1 MPVDKMN
8 HSIADGLPSCV
19 PCDVDGFVWLKRK
32 LGLNRRACKALLGS
46 PFAKTRTSTLRAQ
59 LLRKKLRPGER
70 DRLLLFQLYGDPSF
84 RRDVWAKV
92 FDQINSRDDD
102 DLTSLMP
109 SLEHRILTDYIHDY
123 FDDEAETTYLDEGF
137 SEWPDLVEHLMDDVP
152 WADFAAYVWSN
163 VRHRFNSTKPLNN
176 EQQTDLTLVSFA
188 VATIVD
194 DDRILHA
201 VIKAS
206 PKFSNEFGDIIDI
219 EQDTDP
225 VLIEDITLRWMELCN
240 SLKFLSETAAGPP
253 PRVDT
258 LAKIKRVVDKLSA
271 IEVQVNDHCVA
282 LQFDDVISCVNKFLN
297 ELNNDPRFSWMGDEE
312 HATLRT
318 MWRNIEGSTSL
329 NKLRNE
335 LKRLNETVPILVA
348 ELRRLI
354 VELTDAE
361 TDRDSLLEQIP
372 SDLVTRH
379 SWEERIDQIRTQA
392 INLRSEKRRAEVRLL
407 SQLSPFGETFQ
418 IGYTPAPNP
427 LPHVRPSM
435 SSTPLGTEDSR
446 FQTEP
451 DQEPPVSQTSDAK
464 VVQRFEIPRNTTTAD
479 APDGSKKKASPVQV
493 SSSPSKKVEFRDEVA
508 PEPTKPVV
516 PMPPLKVQEP
526 IHDCEPAN
534 DTPASGAMER
544 TADALLN
551 PTPRLAY
558 AVQVARLMTRMSVT
572 GDHPPAAL
580 FEAALL
586 SDRLSEPDGELASE
600 LTKVLARF
608 PSHRKLSDV
617 DGRTG
622 DIYAMMTFAGTLRP
636 ALLAPQSGAWGLLSD
651 LRLTD
656 ELGVLNQFSNR
667 IVTEIQALQNVR
679 IDAIVLKAACSDSDW
694 SYERARLCE
703 DLKSWRAQAR
713 NTMLRYAPATK
724 VWQQWMSPTGMISG
738 LLKLVLTGSDDA
750 QLTDMIDQLD
760 THKRFNELVKITDRK
775 EIGRQ
780 GGQDI
785 HAGALKQLYRRAQ
798 PAVAFARRHSSLNRS
813 RPSPS
818 NFLTQALT
826 RLRDTVDRSGPRVSE
841 ELDALAGTGE
851 SLYAG
856 AVNTVVYAIAQ
867 FRKLLHNELEHEPAV
882 KELLASELFRFPAIS
897 INADGSVGGDPEEAL
912 NILLSNEPQTLKVSF
927 NRRVDRRDF
936 RTARRIVNWI
946 ETNDLDDT
954 DDIRT
959 RLNEALRLE
968 RRELRQDV
976 DNARTRIEVAFAR
989 GHVSGHERDTHA
1001 SNLAQ
1006 IENRLEAQLIE
1017 FAEERT
1023 RIAEIADKIG
1033 NALNDQQSKARESL
1047 ANLDIGP
1054 DSKEYMRIYDAI
1066 AQEDLITA
1074 NELIGGILSNDPSS
1088 HLKQR
1093 REQRPFFKEFYPVQ
1107 ATKIDKAM
1115 ESQTPAQ
1122 VVDRVMSGKEFA
1134 GMAFSKVP
1142 GAQRNSAAQMLKAW
1156 FALKRV
1162 KRLGDSDHLTTLLS
1176 ELGFIVRSV
1185 DVNSGSRN
1193 VGEALVNTDPIHAR
1207 EDCPIPTFGSF
1218 AEGRYRI
1225 VCRWGRPTEEDIV
1238 RHADESGPRRA
1249 TIVLYFGRLTRA
1261 RRVRLGTLA
1270 RESLKTLLVLDE
1282 LLLIWLC
1289 GQRGSR
1295 LPILFACSVPFTY
1308 VQPYVTT
1315 AGSVPAEMFYGR
1327 EQEMRDIAD
1336 PNGHCF
1342 IYGGRQLGKT
1352 ALLRA
1357 SERTFHRPSD
1367 GHYAIWI
1374 DLKREGLGYDRVVA
1388 EIWPVIW
1395 RELREKLPETLMG
1408 IREPNPNIRRRVD
1421 DFIHFLSNKFRN
1433 STGRKL
1439 LLLLDEADRFL
1450 AVDAREAVS
1459 NASVTGYLESTRL
1472 KGLMDQ
1478 TERSIKVVF
1487 AGLHNVLRTVEYS
1500 NHPLGHF
1507 GQAIQVGPLWRSAE
1521 ELIRQPLLTSGYQFE
1536 DENLVTRILAQTNY
1550 YPNLIQL
1557 YGTALVKA
1565 MCSRRLTDAP
1575 LYQIGDDVLD
1585 KIYQRNTNFGK
1596 EIRSKF
1602 HLTLQLDP
1610 RYEVIAYSLAHEC
1623 ENSDSVLGK
1632 GLDYRRI
1639 DEVSRNFWPRGFE
1652 DIEPYTDRFRS
1663 LLDEMTGLG
1672 VLRKIGDHRYTLR
1685 NSNVLMLM
1693 GTADEIDTQLLRDR
1707 VLPQDYESDLFRA
1720 HDPQNSD
1727 LPSRSPLTYQQENL
1741 LRKERNGVLIAC
1753 GIRASGYDDLLRFVK
1768 AREASGSV
1776 IEVTKPASASELKE
1790 DLMSLFARRRVGTTI
1805 YVIRDSLS
1813 WSVDWINVALERV
1826 RALLRTDKNVRV
1838 LFMADPLRLYNCR
1851 NDLDGLTRNGVEWLP
1866 LRPWRKGFL
1875 HWWMDDVGFSNSQ
1888 EMRNSVAKITGGW
1901 PVLLNRLYAMQ
1912 QEAVDLE
1919 AALGSLDS
1927 QLDGGD
1933 EAEKMQ
1939 QDFGL
1944 DGLEE
1949 QKRTLLRLAQ
1959 LGDGDFSDLKE
1970 FAEEDGIDVET
1981 LRGTLRWAEQLH
1993 LVRREGQSTWKIDS
2007 VVARLLDP
2015 RSA

>member
-1 MPVDKMN
+1 MTVDTMT
-8 HSIADGLPSCV
+8 HEIANGLPSCV
-19 PCDVDGFVWLKRK
+19 PCNVDGFVWLKHK

-46 PFAKTRTSTLRAQ
+46 PLAKTRTSTLRAQ
-59 LLRKKLRPGER
+59 LSRKKLRPGER

-84 RRDVWAKV
+84 RRDVWAKI
-92 FDQINSRDDD
+92 FDHINSRDDA

-109 SLEHRILTDYIHDY
+109 SLEHRILTDYIHNY
-123 FDDEAETTYLDEGF
+123 FDSEAESTYLDEGF
-137 SEWPDLVEHLMDDVP
+137 SEWPDLVRHLSDNAP
-152 WADFAAYVWSN
+152 WADFAAYVWADI
-163 VRHRFNSTKPLNN
+163 RHRLNSTTPLTN
-176 EQQTDLTLVSFA
+176 EQRIDLTLVSFA

-201 VIKAS
+201 VTKAF
-206 PKFSNEFGDIIDI
+206 PRFSTEFEDMIDI
-219 EQDTDP
+219 EQDSEP
-225 VLIEDITLRWMELCN
+225 VLIDDIPLQWMELCN
-240 SLKFLSETAAGPP
+240 SLNLLSEKAAGPP
-253 PRVDT
+253 PSVGT
-258 LAKIKRVVDKLSA
+258 LAEIRSVVDKLSA
-271 IEVQVNDHCVA
+271 IQVQVNDHCIA
-282 LQFDDVISCVNKFLN
+282 LQFNDVVSCVTEFLN
-297 ELNNDPRFSWMGDEE
+297 ELNRDPRFSWIGDEE
-312 HATLRT
+312 HAILRT
-318 MWRNIEGSTSL
+318 MWRNIEGSVSL

-335 LKRLNETVPILVA
+335 LKRLNETVPIVVA
-348 ELRRLI
+348 EVRQLI
-354 VELTDAE
+354 VDLTDAE
-361 TDRDSLLEQIP
+361 TDRNSLLEQIP

-379 SWEERIDQIRTQA
+379 AWEERIDHVRTQA
-392 INLRSEKRRAEVRLL
+392 INLRGEKRRAEVRLL
-407 SQLSPFGETFQ
+407 SQLSPFGETFP
-418 IGYTPAPNP
+418 IGHTPAPNP
-427 LPHVRPSM
+427 LPDVRHST
-435 SSTPLGTEDSR
+435 SSTPLSTEDIC
-446 FQTEP
+446 FQTGP
-451 DQEPPVSQTSDAK
+451 DQETTVSQNSDAK
-464 VVQRFEIPRNTTTAD
+464 VVQQFETPRNTPTAD
-479 APDGSKKKASPVQV
+479 APAGSKKKASLDQV
-493 SSSPSKKVEFRDEVA
+493 SSSPSKKVEFRDEAA
-508 PEPTKPVV
+508 PEPVV
-516 PMPPLKVQEP
+516 PTPPPKVHEP
-526 IHDCEPAN
+526 IRDRKPAT
-534 DTPASGAMER
+534 DTPASSAIER
-544 TADALLN
+544 TADALLK
-551 PTPRLAY
+551 PTPRIAY
-558 AVQVARLMTRMSVT
+558 AVQVARLMTCMSVT

-586 SDRLSEPDGELASE
+586 SNRLSEPDGELASE

-608 PSHRKLSDV
+608 ASHRKLSDA

-622 DIYAMMTFAGTLRP
+622 DIYAMLTFAGTLRP

-651 LRLTD
+651 LRATD
-656 ELGVLNQFSNR
+656 ELGILNQFSNR

-679 IDAIVLKAACSDSDW
+679 IDSIVLKAACSESDW
-694 SYERARLCE
+694 SYERAQLCE
-703 DLKSWRAQAR
+703 DLKSWRDQAR

-724 VWQQWMSPTGMISG
+724 VWQQWTSPTGMISG

-750 QLTDMIDQLD
+750 QLTDMIDQFD
-760 THKRFNELVKITDRK
+760 THKRFSELVKATDRR

-785 HAGALKQLYRRAQ
+785 HAGALRQLYRRAQ
-798 PAVAFARRHSSLNRS
+798 PAVAFARRHSSLNSS

-841 ELDALAGTGE
+841 ELESLAGTGE

-856 AVNTVVYAIAQ
+856 AVNTVVYAIEQ
-867 FRKLLHNELEHEPAV
+867 FRKLLHNELEPEPNS

-897 INADGSVGGDPEEAL
+897 INTDGSVEGDPEEAL
-912 NILLSNEPQTLKVSF
+912 NILLSKEPQTLKVSF
-927 NRRVDRRDF
+927 NLRLDMRDF
-936 RTARRIVNWI
+936 RTARRIINWI

-954 DDIRT
+954 DDIQT

-968 RRELRQDV
+968 GRELRQDV
-976 DNARTRIEVAFAR
+976 DNTRTKIEVAFAR

-1001 SNLAQ
+1001 SDLAQ
-1006 IENRLEAQLIE
+1006 IENRLEAQWIE

-1023 RIAEIADKIG
+1023 KIAEIADKIG
-1033 NALNDQQSKARESL
+1033 NALKDQQIKARESL

-1054 DSKEYMRIYDAI
+1054 DSKEFMRIYDAI

-1074 NELIGGILSNDPSS
+1074 HELIGEILNNDPSS

-1093 REQRPFFKEFYPVQ
+1093 REQRPFFEEFYPVQ

-1115 ESQTPAQ
+1115 ESQAPGQ
-1122 VVDRVMSGKEFA
+1122 VVDRVVSGKEFA

-1142 GAQRNSAAQMLKAW
+1142 GAQRKSAAQMLKAW
-1156 FALKRV
+1156 FALKRA
-1162 KRLGDSDHLTTLLS
+1162 KRLGNSDDLTTILS

-1225 VCRWGRPTEEDIV
+1225 VCRWGRPTEEDIL

-1249 TIVLYFGRLTRA
+1249 TIVLYFGRLTKA
-1261 RRVRLGTLA
+1261 RRVRLGLLA

-1357 SERTFHRPSD
+1357 AERTFHRPSD

-1388 EIWPVIW
+1388 EVWPVIW

-1472 KGLMDQ
+1472 KGLMDL

-1521 ELIRQPLLTSGYQFE
+1521 ELIRQPLLTSGYHFE
-1536 DENLVTRILAQTNY
+1536 DKNLVTRILAQTNY

-1565 MCSRRLTDAP
+1565 MCSRRLTGAP

-1623 ENSDSVLGK
+1623 ENNDSVLGK

-1707 VLPQDYESDLFRA
+1707 VLPQDYESELFRA

-1790 DLMSLFARRRVGTTI
+1790 DLRSLFARRPVGTTI

-1888 EMRNSVAKITGGW
+1888 EMRNSVASITGGW

-1912 QEAVDLE
+1912 QEAVNLE

-1933 EAEKMQ
+1933 ESEKMQ

-1959 LGDGDFSDLKE
+1959 LGYGDFSDLKA

-1993 LVRREGQSTWKIDS
+1993 LVRREGESTWKIDS
-2007 VVARLLDP
+2007 VVARLLHP
-2015 RSA
+2015 RNA